1 MTRKNIFTFD
11 VSACYVYIYIYIYI
25 YIYTHTHTHVYMYL
39 YKSILYIH
47 ILLYMSLW
55 PTASWDY
62 AKCAA
67 LNVEMRM
74 EIYFKIITKNSTIVV
89 VM

>member
-1 MTRKNIFTFD
+1 MTFQQVMYIYIYIYT
-11 VSACYVYIYIYIYI
+11 VYIYIYIYI
-25 YIYTHTHTHVYMYL
+25 YIYTCICTYIKVY
-39 YKSILYIH
+39 YIH

-67 LNVEMRM
+67 LNVEMRI
-74 EIYFKIITKNSTIVV
+74 EIYFKITKNRTIVV